1 MADMAAKSGG
11 QASPPAQPTWPD
23 EVYRTL
29 KEAGVRQVGM
39 VPDAG
44 HSRLIRSFEADPET
58 HFRFAHSSHSGL
70 ICTGLVPAEPRGQ
83 FAPAFRRACKRAP

>member
-23 EVYRTL
+23 EIYRTL

-39 VPDAG
+39 C
-44 HSRLIRSFEADPET
+44 RT
-58 HFRFAHSSHSGL
+58 
-70 ICTGLVPAEPRGQ
+70 PAI
-83 FAPAFRRACKRAP
+83 AV